1 MRVHRP
7 VGTYEGVPVYDGY
20 SIEPVQ
26 HPVVGGHLMLGIG
39 PEGGTPVAYV
49 VLCPT
54 EGVRGLVDELL
65 DVAAPMAEHHGC
77 EHGGA
82 SVP

>member
-1 MRVHRP
+1 
-7 VGTYEGVPVYDGY
+7 
-20 SIEPVQ
+20 
-26 HPVVGGHLMLGIG
+26 MLGIG

-65 DVAAPMAEHHGC
+65 DVAAPLAEHHGC